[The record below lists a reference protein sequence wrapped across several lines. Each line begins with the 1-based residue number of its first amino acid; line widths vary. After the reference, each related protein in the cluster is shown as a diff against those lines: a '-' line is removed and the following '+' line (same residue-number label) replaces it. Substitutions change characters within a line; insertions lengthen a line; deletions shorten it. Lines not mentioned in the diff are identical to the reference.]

1 MERSW
6 ISKTELPACGETF
19 TVMQWNILAQTL
31 AVNGRF
37 EFATP
42 EMLAWEHRKQLII
55 KEVLQYK
62 PDLVCLEEVD
72 CFQLIKEDLQCHGYR
87 GEFLPKPSSPCLKYQ
102 DNIGPDGNVVLT
114 KPIGKSGRTH
124 HKILSL
130 EDGAET
136 NSTVLIDEFEV
147 RGGEH
152 VVFLLATHL
161 KASQSASAMEIRR
174 QQAEHLVRIVQELKA
189 SQNSSVIICGDFNAE
204 PEEPAIQILKKSG
217 LKSAYEEILG
227 EEPKIT
233 TYKTRLDVGLRA
245 RCIDYIFYC
254 SEKLAAVSVVDLPTS
269 QQLSAL
275 ATGGLPNLT
284 FPSDHPPLLVK
295 FKLDQ

>member
-1 MERSW
+1 M
-6 ISKTELPACGETF
+6 
-19 TVMQWNILAQTL
+19 
-31 AVNGRF
+31 
-37 EFATP
+37 
-42 EMLAWEHRKQLII
+42 
-55 KEVLQYK
+55 
-62 PDLVCLEEVD
+62 CLEEVD

-102 DNIGPDGNVVLT
+102 VSLFLSPAKVRGWNVSVFKLEDNIGPDGNVVLT

-174 QQAEHLVRIVQELKA
+174 QQAEHLVRIFQELKA
-189 SQNSSVIICGDFNAE
+189 SQN
-204 PEEPAIQILKKSG
+204 K
-217 LKSAYEEILG
+217 
-227 EEPKIT
+227 
-233 TYKTRLDVGLRA
+233 LD
-245 RCIDYIFYC
+245 
-254 SEKLAAVSVVDLPTS
+254 SNT
-269 QQLSAL
+269 QLSSIFD
-275 ATGGLPNLT
+275 TGRGYYQSTVRFYT
-284 FPSDHPPLLVK
+284 FP
-295 FKLDQ
+295 

>member
-1 MERSW
+1 M
-6 ISKTELPACGETF
+6 
-19 TVMQWNILAQTL
+19 
-31 AVNGRF
+31 
-37 EFATP
+37 
-42 EMLAWEHRKQLII
+42 
-55 KEVLQYK
+55 
-62 PDLVCLEEVD
+62 CLEEVD

-102 DNIGPDGNVVLT
+102 VSLFLSPAKVRGWNVSVFKLEDNIGPDGNVVLT

-189 SQNSSVIICGDFNAE
+189 SQN
-204 PEEPAIQILKKSG
+204 
-217 LKSAYEEILG
+217 
-227 EEPKIT
+227 
-233 TYKTRLDVGLRA
+233 RLDSTTLNCHRYLTL
-245 RCIDYIFYC
+245 D
-254 SEKLAAVSVVDLPTS
+254 VDITNP
-269 QQLSAL
+269 Q
-275 ATGGLPNLT
+275 
-284 FPSDHPPLLVK
+284 
-295 FKLDQ
+295 